1 LALIYSSLGLAKNYR
16 NSSNSFFDARE
27 LRSIP
32 LATLADY
39 MKAGVPFVGA
49 GGDLV
54 SPKAVNSGD
63 MSSIAERARQYA
75 AAITAARSQL
85 FD

>member
-1 LALIYSSLGLAKNYR
+1 
-16 NSSNSFFDARE
+16 
-27 LRSIP
+27 
-32 LATLADY
+32 